1 MRRLL
6 LGILIAGLI
15 FLTYKLI
22 NDREAF
28 TFDEP
33 SAIIYSETAPK
44 PIGPYS
50 QAVLRDNTLYIS
62 GQIALSRGDK
72 PFMLNK
78 DIEQETRQ
86 VMFNIGEIL
95 KKADM
100 NYNHIV
106 KTTIYVTSLS
116 NFNKINSIYGEFF
129 RSNPPAR
136 ETVQVDS
143 LPHGASVEISAI
155 AIKH

>member
-6 LGILIAGLI
+6 LGILILGIA

-33 SAIIYSETAPK
+33 TSVVYTENAPK

-50 QAVLRDNTLYIS
+50 QGILKNNTLYIS
-62 GQIALSRGDK
+62 GQIALSRGDNA
-72 PFMLNK
+72 FLINK
-78 DIEQETRQ
+78 DIQQETRQ

-106 KTTIYVTSLS
+106 KTTIYVTDLS
-116 NFNKINSIYGEFF
+116 NFKAVNDIYGEFF
-129 RSNPPAR
+129 RSNQPAR

-143 LPHGASVEISAI
+143 LHRGAKVEISAI
-155 AIKH
+155 AVKN

>member
-6 LGILIAGLI
+6 LGILIIGIGLI
-15 FLTYKLI
+15 TYKLV

-28 TFDEP
+28 TFDERM
-33 SAIIYSETAPK
+33 SVIYTETAPK

-50 QAVLRDNTLYIS
+50 QGILKDNTLYIS
-62 GQIALSRGDK
+62 GQIALSRGDNAFLIK
-72 PFMLNK
+72 K
-78 DIEQETRQ
+78 DIGQETRQ

-106 KTTIYVTSLS
+106 KTTIYVTDLG
-116 NFNKINSIYGEFF
+116 NFKKVNDIYGEFF

-143 LPHGASVEISAI
+143 LPRGANVEISAI
-155 AIKH
+155 AVKN

>member
-6 LGILIAGLI
+6 LGILIIGIGLI
-15 FLTYKLI
+15 TYKLV

-28 TFDEP
+28 TFDERT
-33 SAIIYSETAPK
+33 SVIYTETAPK

-50 QAVLRDNTLYIS
+50 QGVLKDNTLYIS
-62 GQIALSRGDK
+62 GQIALSRGDNA
-72 PFMLNK
+72 FLINK

-95 KKADM
+95 KKANM

-106 KTTIYVTSLS
+106 KTTIYVTDLG
-116 NFNKINSIYGEFF
+116 NFKKVNNIYGEFF

-143 LPHGASVEISAI
+143 LPRGANVEISAI
-155 AIKH
+155 AVKN